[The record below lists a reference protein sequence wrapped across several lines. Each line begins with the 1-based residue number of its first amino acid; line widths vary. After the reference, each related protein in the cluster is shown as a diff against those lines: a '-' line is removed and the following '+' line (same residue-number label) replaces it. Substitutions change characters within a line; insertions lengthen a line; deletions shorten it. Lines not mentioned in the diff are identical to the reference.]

1 MGLATQM
8 LGWPDAF
15 CRQLG
20 ERGYHVVRFD
30 NRDIGLSTHLDDAP
44 VPRLQEVFRGEVRS
58 VPYTLSD
65 MAADTIAFMGALG
78 FDSAH
83 LVGASMGGMIGQTL
97 AIEQPE
103 RVRSLVSIMSTTG
116 DRRVGNPT
124 DEATQVLLGPPARSR
139 EDAMERAVASYGV
152 IGSPGFPLDEAGLRD
167 RAAMSWDRHIYDS
180 KGVVRQLSAILASG
194 DRTERLPEIEVPVTV
209 IHGAEDPLISVSGGR
224 ATAKAI
230 PHADLL
236 VIEGMGHDL
245 PKDAWNEILDAIEKT
260 IVAGERATKRQPQS
274 AAWPARA

>member
-1 MGLATQM
+1 MGFATQM
-8 LGWPDAF
+8 VGWPDGF

-30 NRDIGLSTHLDDAP
+30 NRDIGMSTHLDDAS
-44 VPRLQEVFRGEVRS
+44 VPNLQEVFQGDFSTAV
-58 VPYTLSD
+58 YTLSD
-65 MAADTIAFMGALG
+65 MAADTAALMDALG
-78 FDSAH
+78 WESANV
-83 LVGASMGGMIGQTL
+83 VGASMGGMIGQTL

-124 DEATQVLLGPPARSR
+124 DEATQVLLGPPPRSR
-139 EDAMERAVASYGV
+139 EDAMERAVLSYGV

-167 RAAMSWDRHIYDS
+167 RAAMSWDRHAYDP
-180 KGVVRQLSAILASG
+180 KGVIRQLAAILASG
-194 DRTERLPEIEVPVTV
+194 DRTERLPQIKAPVTV
-209 IHGAEDPLISVSGGR
+209 IHGADDPLISVSGGR

-230 PHADLL
+230 PHADLV

-245 PKDAWNEILDAIEKT
+245 PQGAWSQIHDEIEKT
-260 IVAGERATKRQPQS
+260 IRARQS
-274 AAWPARA
+274 